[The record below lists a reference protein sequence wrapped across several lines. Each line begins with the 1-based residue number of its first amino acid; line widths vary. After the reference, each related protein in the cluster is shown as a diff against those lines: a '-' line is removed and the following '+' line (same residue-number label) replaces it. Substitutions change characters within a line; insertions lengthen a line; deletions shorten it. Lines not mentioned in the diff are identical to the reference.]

1 MTSDISV
8 TICAVKKF
16 LFFFLKF
23 IALVLFRFWKKK
35 KEKTMS
41 KKTDPGVSLVSSIIK
56 NEVPGKKGPRHKSL
70 FTDKFLK
77 VFFEAF

>member
-1 MTSDISV
+1 
-8 TICAVKKF
+8 
-16 LFFFLKF
+16 
-23 IALVLFRFWKKK
+23 
-35 KEKTMS
+35 MS

-77 VFFEAF
+77 GFFEAF